1 MPPMP
6 DLPDDELM
14 RQLIQLLD
22 EHIGLSK
29 HITLNLKTS
38 INHDLHCDGDDA
50 GELMEALHQR
60 FAITFLDY
68 DAYRYF
74 RPEGYDL
81 FFWRRTQE
89 RRGKIPL
96 TIGMLY
102 NAIKYKHWNTVEL
115 ENISYR
121 A

>member
-1 MPPMP
+1 MNPMSE
-6 DLPDDELM
+6 LPDDEPM

-22 EHIGLSK
+22 EHIGLPK
-29 HITLNLKTS
+29 HITLSLKTS

-50 GELMEALHQR
+50 SELMEALHRR

-81 FFWRRTQE
+81 FFWRRAKE

-96 TIGMLY
+96 TIVMLY
-102 NAIKYKHWNTVEL
+102 HAITLQRWDTAEL
-115 ENISYR
+115 EKLKF
-121 A
+121 